1 MNASPPA
8 RAGAE
13 TARSASKTAATA
25 TPARHP
31 MAEPPGGRG

>member
-1 MNASPPA
+1 MNASRPG

-13 TARSASKTAATA
+13 TARSASKTAAIA

-31 MAEPPGGRG
+31 TAEPPGRRG